1 MNKQLDK
8 KRNKR
13 QKLRKGI
20 ILCSFFLFPAVF
32 YYFSPYLIIDATIRG
47 IINGSFIFFVLLF
60 VSSLFLGRAYCGWVC
75 PAAGC
80 QEAIFLASNK
90 KITKGDFI
98 KWIIWIPWIS
108 TIAILAIRNR
118 GYDKFDF
125 FYRTKF
131 GLSIESVNSLIV
143 YLSIL
148 SLIAIP
154 ALIFGKRSFCHHICW
169 MAPFLIIGRKARNTI
184 KLPSLQLALNNENCS
199 HCHKCTNN
207 CPMSLPVELMVQ
219 EDKLENSEC
228 ILCGTCID
236 VCKNKRIRYAFSKIA

>member
-1 MNKQLDK
+1 MNKQIRK
-8 KRNKR
+8 KR
-13 QKLRKGI
+13 QKLRIGI
-20 ILCSFFLFPAVF
+20 ILSSFFLFPAVF
-32 YYFSPYLIIDATIRG
+32 YYLSPYLIIDATIRG

-60 VSSLFLGRAYCGWVC
+60 VSSLFLGRAYCGWAC

-90 KITKGDFI
+90 KITKGNFI

-108 TIAILAIRNR
+108 TIAILAIKNR
-118 GYDKFDF
+118 GYQKIDF

-131 GLSIESVNSLIV
+131 GLSIESVYSLIV
-143 YLSIL
+143 YLGIL
-148 SLIAIP
+148 SLIVIP
-154 ALIFGKRSFCHHICW
+154 ALTVGKRSFCHHICW
-169 MAPFLIIGRKARNTI
+169 MAPFLITGRKARNTI